1 MNFFVKLTD
10 AMASR
15 QSLLITGLD
24 PNPEMLQTWTR
35 HHPSSGSFLAQARRW
50 IKAVIDA
57 TGDHVCAYKP
67 SLGFYQA
74 LGPIGI
80 ELLHEV
86 RELVPRDMPLI
97 LDAKHGDLNT
107 SSALA
112 QYVFRELG
120 ADALTLLPLAGQ
132 DIVAPFLLYPDRAVV
147 ITCHSSNP
155 GARVFQHHPDED
167 RPLYTTVVRE
177 SQLWATAEQ
186 LLLEVGTSDPA
197 VLARVRSAA
206 PERFLI
212 LRSLWEQE
220 ERLEALLQA
229 GLNASGDGLLLPLP
243 QHLLVEKGMAAG
255 TSALRIQIET
265 MRHRWLSNVAD
276 RCDLWLPAPEAG
288 SAAAALGGSA
298 GTALKGDGEE
308 GDGEDVDGE
317 EGAAKQGGTRGGGA
331 SEREASEA
339 AASEV
344 GASEGAAL
352 GAGAGTGGGGSP
364 SAAASRATGTR
375 AGMKG
380 KASAQNAAGNG
391 TTRSA
396 GALGGGRNADA
407 VGTGSGRA
415 KREGAERNNRVSSV
429 DPLDELIVELFD
441 VGCLLFGEYVQASG
455 AVFNYYIDLRQIIS
469 DPNLFHRVLHAYAG
483 QLEGLRFD
491 RIAGIPYGSLP
502 TATGLSLK
510 LHLPLIYPRKEVKAH
525 GARRLIE
532 GDFNEGETVVVVD
545 DILITGGS
553 VLEGI
558 AKLETSGLVVHDV
571 VVFID
576 HGGQARQ
583 RLADAGYRT
592 HAVLTIPRITSV
604 LMAAGRLTSAQ
615 AGLLGGEAVK
625 GS

>member
-120 ADALTLLPLAGQ
+120 ADALTLSPLAGQ

-276 RCDLWLPAPEAG
+276 RCDLWLPAPETG
-288 SAAAALGGSA
+288 AAAAVLGGSA
-298 GTALKGDGEE
+298 GAVVESDGEE

-317 EGAAKQGGTRGGGA
+317 AGAAKQGA
-331 SEREASEA
+331 D
-339 AASEV
+339 
-344 GASEGAAL
+344 L
-352 GAGAGTGGGGSP
+352 GAGAGKGGGGSL
-364 SAAASRATGTR
+364 
-375 AGMKG
+375 
-380 KASAQNAAGNG
+380 NAAVSSSGG
-391 TTRSA
+391 R
-396 GALGGGRNADA
+396 GAGRNADA
-407 VGTGSGRA
+407 VGTGSDGA
-415 KREGAERNNRVSSV
+415 KREGAGRTSRVSSV

-558 AKLETSGLVVHDV
+558 GKLETSGLVVRDV

-592 HAVLTIPRITSV
+592 HAVLMIPRITNV
-604 LMAAGRLTSAQ
+604 LMAAGRLSSDQ
-615 AGLLGGEAVK
+615 ASLLGGGAAHSE
-625 GS
+625 G